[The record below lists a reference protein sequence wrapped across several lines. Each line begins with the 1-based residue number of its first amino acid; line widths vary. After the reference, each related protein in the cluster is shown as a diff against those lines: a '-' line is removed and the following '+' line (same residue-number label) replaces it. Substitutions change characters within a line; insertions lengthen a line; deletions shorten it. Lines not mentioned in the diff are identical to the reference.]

1 MSTPAPPPDQ
11 TPDPAPDAAGRCVVV
26 VPVKP
31 PALGKSRLVGLSDE
45 QRREL
50 AEAFALDTVAAA
62 ARPRGVAA
70 VLVVTDDFRLAAAM
84 RGLEVEVGVEVMP
97 DGASEDLNETLVQAA
112 AEVVRRWP
120 GAVPVALCADLPGL
134 RPDELADVLEASVA
148 EVTAGR
154 AAFVRDRAGVGTTMY
169 AAAHDVFAP
178 GFGPGSAERA
188 RARRGRRGR
197 AAAATSVRTDVDDL
211 ADLGVVLVAGVGP
224 HTARASRRRA
234 TPLG

>member
-1 MSTPAPPPDQ
+1 M
-11 TPDPAPDAAGRCVVV
+11 VV

-50 AEAFALDTVAAA
+50 AEAFALDTVQAAA
-62 ARPRGVAA
+62 QTRGVAA

-84 RGLEVEVGVEVMP
+84 RGLEVGVGVEVMP
-97 DGASEDLNETLVQAA
+97 DGASEDLNATLVQAA

-120 GAVPVALCADLPGL
+120 DAVPVALCADLPGL
-134 RPDELADVLEASVA
+134 RPDELAEVLADAVA
-148 EVTAGR
+148 EVSSGR

-169 AAAHDVFAP
+169 AAAHDLFAP
-178 GFGPGSAERA
+178 GFGPGSAQRHQRA
-188 RARRGRRGR
+188 GAVEVG
-197 AAAATSVRTDVDDL
+197 AAATSVRTDVDDL
-211 ADLGVVLVAGVGP
+211 ADLGAVLVAGVGP
-224 HTARASRRRA
+224 HTSRASGRRA

>member
-1 MSTPAPPPDQ
+1 MSASTPV
-11 TPDPAPDAAGRCVVV
+11 PDPAPDTADRCVVV

-50 AEAFALDTVAAA
+50 AEAFALDTVQAA
-62 ARPRGVAA
+62 ARTRGVAA

-84 RGLEVEVGVEVMP
+84 RALDVEVGVEVMP
-97 DGASEDLNETLVQAA
+97 DGASDDLNATLVQAA

-134 RPDELADVLEASVA
+134 LPDELADVLTASVE
-148 EVTAGR
+148 EVSAGR

-169 AAAHDVFAP
+169 AAAHDRFAP
-178 GFGPGSAERA
+178 GFGPGSAERHH
-188 RARRGRRGR
+188 RAGAVEVG
-197 AAAATSVRTDVDDL
+197 ATATSVRTDVDDL
-211 ADLGVVLVAGVGP
+211 ADLGAVLVAGVGP
-224 HTARASRRRA
+224 HTSRASGRRA